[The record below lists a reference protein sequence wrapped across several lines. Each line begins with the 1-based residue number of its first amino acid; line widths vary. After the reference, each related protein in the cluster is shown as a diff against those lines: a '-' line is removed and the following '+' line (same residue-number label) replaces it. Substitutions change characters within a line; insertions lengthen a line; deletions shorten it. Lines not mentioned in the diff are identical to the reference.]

1 MGKVDRERDLPPI
14 WCYIGGMPSL
24 TLKDLPSGLHR
35 ELKARAERHRRSL
48 NGEAIACLEAAVT
61 VERVDVDALLARARQ
76 ARRRVRGAVSA
87 SDIRQLKRTGR
98 P

>member
-1 MGKVDRERDLPPI
+1 M
-14 WCYIGGMPSL
+14 SNL
-24 TLKDLPSGLHR
+24 TLKDLPPGIHR

-48 NGEAIACLEAAVT
+48 NREAIACLEAAVT

-87 SDIRQLKRTGR
+87 SDIQRLRRAGRQ
-98 P
+98 